1 MRKRM
6 LLFLALSGV
15 GLLAA
20 LGFYTDARNEV
31 LSEMALSQLEALASG
46 EGEDEGTEDCWWEY
60 RLPGWF
66 GGGTYVL
73 VCRSPDQV
81 SCQMIKVESKDR
93 LGKCKFPD

>member
-1 MRKRM
+1 M

-46 EGEDEGTEDCWWEY
+46 KEKTKE
-60 RLPGWF
+60 RRIV
-66 GGGTYVL
+66 GGNT
-73 VCRSPDQV
+73 D
-81 SCQMIKVESKDR
+81 
-93 LGKCKFPD
+93 FPDGLEEELMCWYAVLRIRFRVR

>member
-1 MRKRM
+1 MKKRM

-46 EGEDEGTEDCWWEY
+46 EGEDEGT
-60 RLPGWF
+60 
-66 GGGTYVL
+66 
-73 VCRSPDQV
+73 
-81 SCQMIKVESKDR
+81 
-93 LGKCKFPD
+93 